1 MTLKVLAVDD
11 EASVLQLITVK
22 LKKAGFEVVS
32 ARDGDEAV
40 ARARDEKPDVVV
52 LDVMMPH
59 LDGFTA
65 AARIKAEVNP
75 PPLVLMLTA
84 KGETTDI
91 SQAFASG
98 ADDYMTKPFSPR
110 ELIERLKVLL
120 IRAGWSPADVKN
132 GTTS

>member
-1 MTLKVLAVDD
+1 MAIKVVAVDD

-40 ARARDEKPDVVV
+40 ARAREEKPDIVV
-52 LDVMMPH
+52 LDVMMPR

-65 AARIKAEVNP
+65 AAYIKAEVDP

-84 KGETTDI
+84 KGEPEDI
-91 SQAFASG
+91 SKAFASG

-110 ELIERLKVLL
+110 ELIERIKVLL
-120 IRAGWSPADVKN
+120 IRAGWSAADIKN
-132 GTTS
+132 GTTP